1 MIDLLSF
8 IHWDFN
14 PDIFVVF
21 GRPVRWYGLMFAI
34 GFVIGYKMVEKQL
47 KHEKEEAKWL
57 DNLLFYIVIGTI
69 VGARLGH
76 VFFYGWEY
84 YSQHPI
90 EIIYVW
96 QGGLASHGGVIGIFI
111 GLLIFSKIYTKR
123 NVFWIIDRVVIPTAI
138 VAMLIRL
145 GNLFNS
151 EIYGVQTS
159 LPWGFIFERNHETVP
174 KHPTQLYE
182 AIAYLITFFVVK
194 HFYWKTDAKN
204 KTGFISG
211 VFFIMVFTARFLIE
225 FVKED
230 QEAFEAG
237 MTFNM
242 GQWLSIPFILGGIAL
257 IFMAQKGML
266 NQKIITT
273 IKK

>member
-90 EIIYVW
+90 EILFVW

-182 AIAYLITFFVVK
+182 AVAYLITFFVVK
-194 HFYWKTDAKN
+194 NFYWKTDAKD

-242 GQWLSIPFILGGIAL
+242 GQWLSIPFILGGIVL

-266 NQKIITT
+266 NKKITT
-273 IKK
+273 TAKK

>member
-182 AIAYLITFFVVK
+182 AVAYLITFFVVK
-194 HFYWKTDAKN
+194 HFYWKTDAKD

-242 GQWLSIPFILGGIAL
+242 GQWLSIPFILGGIVL

-266 NQKIITT
+266 NKKITT
-273 IKK
+273 TAKK